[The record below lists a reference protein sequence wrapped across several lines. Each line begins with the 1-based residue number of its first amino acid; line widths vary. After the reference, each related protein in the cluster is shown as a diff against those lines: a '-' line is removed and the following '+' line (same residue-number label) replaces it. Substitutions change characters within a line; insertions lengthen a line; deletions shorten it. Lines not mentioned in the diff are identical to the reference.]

1 MLAEFSGCLMAGTP
15 EFLLG
20 IKILKK
26 DHIESYEIW
35 KVMHLPTLS
44 LEIPFREVEAFL
56 GTALKARGA

>member
-1 MLAEFSGCLMAGTP
+1 MLAEFSGCVMAGAP
-15 EFLLG
+15 GFLLG

-44 LEIPFREVEAFL
+44 LENSIL
-56 GTALKARGA
+56 GSGSFSRDCS